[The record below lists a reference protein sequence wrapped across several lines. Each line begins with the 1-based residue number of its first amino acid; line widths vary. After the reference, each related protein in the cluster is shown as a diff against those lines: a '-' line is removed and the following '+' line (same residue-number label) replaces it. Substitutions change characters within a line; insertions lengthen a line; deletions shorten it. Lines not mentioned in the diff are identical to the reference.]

1 MSAIGPNITTGLL
14 KPAERK
20 IFGENGN
27 LIRLVLYIED
37 KTLKL
42 LCKVKNKLKVL
53 KIHLRKIISQRF
65 VQQHQRKLLLPAE
78 KVKDCFDLTAF
89 LFLLVELYLED
100 STSENI
106 QQIFIYLSIHQNCMN
121 LDTWGFV

>member
-42 LCKVKNKLKVL
+42 LRKVKNKLKVL

-65 VQQHQRKLLLPAE
+65 VQQH
-78 KVKDCFDLTAF
+78 
-89 LFLLVELYLED
+89 
-100 STSENI
+100 
-106 QQIFIYLSIHQNCMN
+106 
-121 LDTWGFV
+121 

>member
-78 KVKDCFDLTAF
+78 KVRDCFDLTAF